1 MVKVNYIVEKRRRE
15 RMKCK
20 CGHKMRLNSKNFD
33 GTENIAEYCA
43 DCALVIMALQG
54 EAD

>member
-1 MVKVNYIVEKRRRE
+1 
-15 RMKCK
+15 MKCK

-33 GTENIAEYCA
+33 GTENTDEYCA